1 MLPQPLVELFWGYQY
16 VNSFLS
22 HQKFTL
28 HHNLPFLVFYGI
40 FIILYLLFYVYFIS
54 ALFFLS
60 MWQRRLYSKTLP
72 SSPPHRKV
80 SSLMT
85 CATRLQQLALT

>member
-54 ALFFLS
+54 ALFFYPCGNVVFT
-60 MWQRRLYSKTLP
+60 QKLYLP
-72 SSPPHRKV
+72 
-80 SSLMT
+80 
-85 CATRLQQLALT
+85 LALTAKSLLQ